1 MEAALE
7 VEELRARGM
16 LAEYDHPAFGSVRS
30 VGLPLTLG
38 GFVPDYRR
46 GPAMGADSVAVLR
59 GAGFSDDEIEGLRA
73 AGAFGTGG
81 TTDDAAEP
89 G

>member
-30 VGLPLTLG
+30 VGLPLALG
-38 GFVPDYRR
+38 GFAPDYRR
-46 GPAMGADSVAVLR
+46 GPAMGADGLTVLR
-59 GAGFSDDEIEGLRA
+59 SAGFSDEEIDGLRA

-81 TTDDAAEP
+81 STDDAAEP